1 MQPSQGRFFLYP
13 AQRLLIHFKKYIRF
27 GWLGFAYSRLTCKA
41 VNFGSE
47 MDNPSTIFVWGLVF
61 MNNVNPVVG
70 VDVAKDFC
78 YYCVLSPDGKKYLE
92 PFKAFNTK
100 EGLDFV
106 LEKLKKVEKAFKN
119 RPVIVLE
126 STGHYSARL
135 VHLFGKNEFEVF
147 LVNPLQSHS
156 IKNSSIRKVKNDKA
170 DAEELARLYFV
181 CDLQQHRPFDDSIAN
196 LKVLSRAYFSLS
208 EQRISM
214 LNQLTAAVDQVLPGF
229 TRIFNISSK
238 TCVELLARYS
248 SPDALLSSPKE
259 DVASLI
265 RSCSRRSLKYALDK
279 YQLLIQCAKD
289 AKETGITLSA
299 LYDVICI
306 YAQNLKYLNDKLTEL
321 DEMIQRL
328 AITIPEVSLI
338 SSIPGFGKRLSS
350 VIVSEVGDIS
360 RFNNAKQ
367 LVAYCGIDPSVK
379 QSGNFVGTKNKFT
392 KRGSA
397 YIRKALYIAATIS
410 VRKDSKSRCVNPV
423 IYDYYQKKIKSKPKK
438 QALGA
443 VMNKLVRII
452 FSVLK
457 NKHPF
462 VMITPEEQIKLYRSK
477 AA

>member
-1 MQPSQGRFFLYP
+1 
-13 AQRLLIHFKKYIRF
+13 
-27 GWLGFAYSRLTCKA
+27 
-41 VNFGSE
+41 
-47 MDNPSTIFVWGLVF
+47 
-61 MNNVNPVVG
+61 
-70 VDVAKDFC
+70 
-78 YYCVLSPDGKKYLE
+78 
-92 PFKAFNTK
+92 
-100 EGLDFV
+100 
-106 LEKLKKVEKAFKN
+106 
-119 RPVIVLE
+119 
-126 STGHYSARL
+126 
-135 VHLFGKNEFEVF
+135 
-147 LVNPLQSHS
+147 
-156 IKNSSIRKVKNDKA
+156 
-170 DAEELARLYFV
+170 
-181 CDLQQHRPFDDSIAN
+181 
-196 LKVLSRAYFSLS
+196 
-208 EQRISM
+208 M

-279 YQLLIQCAKD
+279 YRLLIQCAKD

-410 VRKDSKSRCVNPV
+410 VRKDSKARCVNPV